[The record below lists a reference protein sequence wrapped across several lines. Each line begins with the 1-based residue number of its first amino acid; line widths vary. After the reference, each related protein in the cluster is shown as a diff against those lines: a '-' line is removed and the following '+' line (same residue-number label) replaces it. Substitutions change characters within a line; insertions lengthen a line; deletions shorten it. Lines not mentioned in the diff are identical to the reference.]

1 VAHGSSP
8 NVRAT
13 LIHADPASDHRSN
26 TTSRTDIDGDDITS
40 ATDWAILALGVLP
53 ALPIRLPAVQKHF
66 RASEVSLIA
75 PSGRRQ
81 PRTGAQVYL
90 QAELGSIDVG
100 RGAELVMQVNR
111 GAGGYLIRCRV
122 DKRCFVGGLDGRFD
136 LEVLSVARV
145 KPTVQT
151 QTGIGV
157 KRDRDALL
165 RSA

>member
-1 VAHGSSP
+1 M
-8 NVRAT
+8 
-13 LIHADPASDHRSN
+13 HADPASDHHSTMANRN
-26 TTSRTDIDGDDITS
+26 YITS
-40 ATDWAILALGVLP
+40 ATHWALLALGVLP
-53 ALPIRLPAVQKHF
+53 AALPVRLPAFQRHF
-66 RASEVSLIA
+66 RVSDVSVVGAS
-75 PSGRRQ
+75 RRKQ
-81 PRTGAQVYL
+81 TTTGAQVYL
-90 QAELGSIDVG
+90 QAELGSIDVA

-122 DKRCFVGGLDGRFD
+122 DKRCFVGGMDGRFD
-136 LEVLSVARV
+136 LEILSVARV